1 MQLTPTQT
9 KAVKHTKGP
18 LLLIAGAGTGKTTVL
33 VEKIKYLIEKKL
45 AKPEEI
51 LALTFTEKAAKEMED
66 RVDKALP
73 IGFFQT
79 NISTFHAFADKIL
92 RDEIIH
98 IGMSPAYKLH
108 TQAQAIMFL
117 RRNIGNLNLHYFK
130 PLSNPNKFLF
140 GLLQHFSRLA
150 DEDISPESYSVFAA
164 KQKVDKEK
172 YMELANSYSAFEKLK
187 RAHNVMDFADL
198 ISYTLALFR
207 KRKNI
212 LKDYQK
218 KFKYILVDEFQD
230 TNIAQYELIKLLAP
244 TKKNSN
250 LTVIGDDNQSIY
262 KFRGASISNI
272 LTFTKD
278 YKKTKQIVLTENF
291 RSTQAILDASYKLIK
306 NNDPDTLEARLKISK
321 NLVSKVASNDST
333 PQFEI
338 HPFVSS
344 EAEQVVKR
352 ILEIKKENSVLT
364 YNDFA
369 ILTRANNHS
378 EPFIRALLKKG
389 IPFQLPGPG
398 MLLRQPE
405 VKELIAYLEV
415 LYDINN
421 SAAFYRVT
429 QMDVFSIHEIDLAR
443 LVSFSRKIGLSLFE
457 SALIYLGFSYKDLA
471 DEENSHYKP
480 HIFTMR
486 KNSKEKLY
494 KLVTLVN
501 QSINRIKT
509 DSAGQLLFYFL
520 ENSGYLTKISH
531 ITTEK
536 DEDRAKNISKFFNKL
551 KAYELQEEDASVIA
565 VVDFLNLSMELGDST
580 PVDED
585 DFESTNAVTI
595 STIHAAKGLEFDTV
609 FMVNLT
615 AGRFPTYDRK
625 EQIPLPDDLIKEV
638 LPVGNAHLQEE
649 RRLFYVGMTRAKSR
663 LFLSGSSFYGEG
675 KREHKISP
683 YVLEAVGESG
693 IQKALVSAQDSKG
706 QLAIFDLPSLRN
718 SFGQLADDDKPVK
731 AKKVK
736 HIPRAFSFSQIQTY
750 LTCPLKYKYQYILK
764 IPTSAGSAA
773 SFGTSIHNALQF
785 FYQQHMQNLQP
796 TLNTLLELYKTNWVP
811 IGYGSKK
818 YEQEMKF
825 EGERILREFYNTYH
839 SETLKIAGLEQW
851 FKIKIEDGIY
861 ISGKIDRIDYLNDGK
876 IEIIDYKTGK
886 VPSDAD
892 LKKEMQLSLYAR
904 AATDPSLFGKTLDK
918 ITVSYIYFQEN
929 KKVSLTKTQKDL
941 DIVMTT
947 IDDVVSKIRVGKFDA
962 HVGPWC
968 SWCPFKI
975 NCEAWQ

>member
-1 MQLTPTQT
+1 MQLTPTQLQ
-9 KAVKHTKGP
+9 AVKHTKGP

-45 AKPEEI
+45 AKPDEI
-51 LALTFTEKAAKEMED
+51 LALTFTEKAAKEMET

-150 DEDISPESYSVFAA
+150 DEDISPEVYRTFAA
-164 KQKVDKEK
+164 KQETDKEK
-172 YMELANSYSAFEKLK
+172 YVELAQAYTAFAELKL
-187 RAHNVMDFADL
+187 AHNVMDFADL

-212 LKDYQK
+212 LSQYQK

-244 TKKNSN
+244 TKSSPN

-306 NNDPDTLEARLKISK
+306 NNDPDTLEAQLKISK
-321 NLVSKVASNDST
+321 NLISKIVQNDAAT
-333 PQFEI
+333 QFEI

-344 EAEQVVKR
+344 EAEDIVKK
-352 ILEIKKENSVLT
+352 IIETKKKNPTLT
-364 YNDFA
+364 YSDFA

-378 EPFIRALLKKG
+378 EPFIRALIKKG

-405 VKELIAYLEV
+405 IKELIAYLEV

-429 QMDVFSIHEIDLAR
+429 QMDIFAIHEIDLAR

-457 SALIYLGFSYKDLA
+457 SSLIILSFSYSDLA
-471 DEENSHYKP
+471 DENFSHYKP
-480 HIFTMR
+480 FIFTMR
-486 KNSKEKLY
+486 KESQERLY
-494 KLVTLVN
+494 KLVLLIN
-501 QSINRIKT
+501 QSLARMKKDT
-509 DSAGQLLFYFL
+509 AGQLLFYFL
-520 ENSGYLTKISH
+520 ENSGYLTKLAHIS
-531 ITTEK
+531 TE
-536 DEDRAKNISKFFNKL
+536 DEEDRAKNVSKFFNKL
-551 KAYELQEEDASVIA
+551 KAFELQEEDASVVA
-565 VVDFLNLSMELGDST
+565 VVDYLNLSMELGDST

-585 DFESTNAVTI
+585 DIENINAVTI

-615 AGRFPTYDRK
+615 TGRFPTYDRK

-683 YVLEAVGESG
+683 YVYEAVGEQG
-693 IQKALVSAQDSKG
+693 IQKALVTASDTKG

-718 SFGQLADDDKPVK
+718 SFGQLSEEKKVK
-731 AKKVK
+731 TKKVK
-736 HIPRAFSFSQIQTY
+736 HIPTAFSFSQIQTY

-764 IPTSAGSAA
+764 IPTEAGSAA

-785 FYQQHMQNLQP
+785 FYQQHMQNMHP
-796 TLNTLLELYKTNWVP
+796 TLETLLSLYKSNWVP

-818 YEQEMKF
+818 YEIEMKL
-825 EGERILREFYNTYH
+825 EGERILREFYATYH
-839 SETLKIAGLEQW
+839 SKEIKIAGLEQW
-851 FKIKIEDGIY
+851 FKIKIQDGMH
-861 ISGKIDRIDYLNDGK
+861 ISGKIDRIDYLNNGR

-886 VPSDAD
+886 VPTDAE

-904 AATDPSLFGKTLDK
+904 AATDPSLFGKTLDQ

-929 KKVSLTKTQKDL
+929 KKVSLTRTQKDL
-941 DIVMTT
+941 DLVMQT
-947 IDDVVSKIRVGKFDA
+947 IEDVVSNIKAGKFDA
-962 HVGPWC
+962 KKGPWC

>member
-1 MQLTPTQT
+1 MQLTPTQI

-33 VEKIKYLIEKKL
+33 VEKIKHLIEKKL
-45 AKPEEI
+45 AKPDEI

-117 RRNIGNLNLHYFK
+117 RRNIGNLNLKYFK

-150 DEDISPESYSVFAA
+150 DEDVSPAAYREFAA
-164 KQKVDKEK
+164 KQKEDKEI
-172 YMELANSYSAFEKLK
+172 YVELAQAYAAFEELK
-187 RAHNVMDFADL
+187 RTHNIMDFADL
-198 ISYTLALFR
+198 ISYTLTLFR

-212 LKDYQK
+212 LAQYQK

-244 TKKNSN
+244 TKNKPN

-278 YKKTKQIVLTENF
+278 YKKSKQIVLTENF
-291 RSTQAILDASYKLIK
+291 RSTQSILDTSYKLIK

-321 NLVSKVASNDST
+321 NLISKVGTSETSPT
-333 PQFEI
+333 FEI

-344 EAEQVVKR
+344 ESEHVVKT
-352 ILEIKKENSVLT
+352 IIETKKENPTLT
-364 YNDFA
+364 YSDFA
-369 ILTRANNHS
+369 ILTRANSHS

-389 IPFQLPGPG
+389 IPVQLPGPG

-405 VKELIAYLEV
+405 IKELIAYLEV

-421 SAAFYRVT
+421 SAAFYRIT
-429 QMDVFSIHEIDLAR
+429 QMEVFNIHEIDLAR

-457 SALIYLGFSYKDLA
+457 SALIYLGFSYSDLSN
-471 DEENSHYKP
+471 EENIHYKP
-480 HIFTMR
+480 HIFSMR
-486 KNSKEKLY
+486 KDSKESLY
-494 KLVTLVN
+494 KLVTLIN
-501 QSINRIKT
+501 QSIARMKKDT
-509 DSAGQLLFYFL
+509 AGQLLFYFL
-520 ENSGYLTKISH
+520 ENSGYLAKISH

-536 DEDRAKNISKFFNKL
+536 EEDRAKNISKFFNKL
-551 KAYELQEEDASVIA
+551 KTYELQEEDASVIA
-565 VVDFLNLSMELGDST
+565 VVDFINLSMELGDST

-585 DFESTNAVTI
+585 DFESQNAVVI

-609 FMVNLT
+609 FMINLT
-615 AGRFPTYDRK
+615 TGRFPTYDRK

-649 RRLFYVGMTRAKSR
+649 RRLFYVGMTRAKNR
-663 LFLSGSSFYGEG
+663 LYMSGSSFYGEG

-683 YVLEAVGESG
+683 YVFEAVGEEG

-718 SFGQLADDDKPVK
+718 SFGQIAEDSKSTTT
-731 AKKVK
+731 KKVK

-764 IPTSAGSAA
+764 IPTAAGSAA
-773 SFGTSIHNALQF
+773 SFGTSIHAALQF

-796 TLNTLLELYKTNWVP
+796 TLTTLLELYKANWVP

-818 YEQEMKF
+818 YEQEMKQ

-839 SETLKIAGLEQW
+839 SKEITVAGLEQS
-851 FKIKIEDGIY
+851 FKIKIEEGIY
-861 ISGKIDRIDYLNDGK
+861 ISGKIDRIDYLHGGK

-886 VPSDAD
+886 VPTDAE

-904 AATDPSLFGKTLDK
+904 AATDPSLFGKPLDK

-929 KKVSLTKTQKDL
+929 KKVSFTKTQKDL
-941 DIVMTT
+941 DVVIST
-947 IDDVVSKIRVGKFDA
+947 IEDVVSKIKVGKFDA
-962 HVGPWC
+962 HTGPWC